1 LKIKGFTLVEL
12 MIVVAIVSILA
23 SIAVPAYNN
32 YVLRG
37 KLTEAMTELAGMR
50 VKLEQYYQD
59 YRNYGTSAC
68 GVTSPTAPAVKY
80 FTYTC
85 TLGASDQSY
94 TAVATGISAQGTG
107 DFIYTIDQNNNK
119 STEIA
124 NGAPSNCWAR
134 KEDGSC

>member
-1 LKIKGFTLVEL
+1 MKNKGFTLVEL

-59 YRNYGTSAC
+59 YRNYGSASC
-68 GVTSPTAPAVKY
+68 GVAAPTAPAVKH
-80 FTYTC
+80 FSYTC
-85 TLGASDQSY
+85 DLGATDQSY
-94 TAVATGISAQGTG
+94 TATATGIAAQGTG
-107 DFIYTIDQNNNK
+107 NFIYTIDQNNNK
-119 STEIA
+119 TTEIS
-124 NGAPSNCWAR
+124 GGTPINCWAR

>member
-1 LKIKGFTLVEL
+1 MKIKGFTLVEL

-59 YRNYGTSAC
+59 YKNYGSGAC
-68 GVTSPTAPAVKY
+68 GVAVPISPNVKY

-85 TLGASDQSY
+85 VLGATDQSY
-94 TAVATGISAQGTG
+94 TATATGLTTQGTAN
-107 DFIYTIDQNNNK
+107 FIYSIDQDNNK
-119 STEIA
+119 TTEIS
-124 NGAPSNCWAR
+124 GTLTNCWAK